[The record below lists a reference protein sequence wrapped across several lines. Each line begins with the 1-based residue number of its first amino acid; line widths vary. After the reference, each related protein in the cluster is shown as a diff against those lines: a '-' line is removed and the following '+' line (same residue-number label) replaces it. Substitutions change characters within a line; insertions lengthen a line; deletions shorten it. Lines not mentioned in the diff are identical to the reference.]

1 MVLIAKR
8 KNNPIVKNRSLL
20 YMIVFIIGSGIV
32 FWVAVIMS
40 VTSTQELVNKK
51 AITEPLPPI
60 RGVKSPDMQTEK
72 QDKPTTTL
80 KHQSEEALQLLDN
93 GKIRPMSSDSER
105 LSKYRSIISKECF
118 PGRDDA
124 QGEINPTTKKNR
136 ECLRFVPKDSKPRI
150 GILITPGFIA
160 NALGSWIK
168 TALVYL
174 SGLSGN
180 EIEIV
185 ITHHVPKYGYGKSHG
200 WSKLIRVNTES
211 LTLMDTFLYEKLR
224 ESSEEATVEV
234 LERSNSF
241 KTIPIP
247 TKPELQ
253 SMLKLLLRWQCRIS
267 HVTAHTSLISIS
279 LHGIL
284 KDPVKVIEKIYQF
297 VFENNW
303 EWGGKT
309 AMPWKDIDPMNEAM
323 NFIDSEK
330 THTPDSSYLRR
341 AIEEVVLIRGVA
353 EDFLGNLNGN
363 TTHLDNIEAAF
374 NEEMKLS
381 KDLTIW
387 PCPSFWAGIDKF
399 QLNSMLIPGKY
410 T

>member
-20 YMIVFIIGSGIV
+20 YIIVFITGSGIV

-72 QDKPTTTL
+72 QDKPITTL

-211 LTLMDTFLYEKLR
+211 LALMDTFLYEKLR

-267 HVTAHTSLISIS
+267 HVTAHTSSISIS

-303 EWGGKT
+303 EWGGKA

-341 AIEEVVLIRGVA
+341 AIEEVVLVRGVA

-363 TTHLDNIEAAF
+363 TTHLDIEAAF
-374 NEEMKLS
+374 NEEMILS
-381 KDLTIW
+381 KDLTVW
-387 PCPSFWAGIDKF
+387 PCPSFWAGIDTF
-399 QLNSMLIPGKY
+399 QLNSMLIPGKH

>member
-20 YMIVFIIGSGIV
+20 YIIVFITGSGIV

-72 QDKPTTTL
+72 QDKPITTL

-211 LTLMDTFLYEKLR
+211 LALMDTFLYEKLR

-303 EWGGKT
+303 EWGGKA

-341 AIEEVVLIRGVA
+341 AIEEVVLVRGVA

-363 TTHLDNIEAAF
+363 TTHLDIEAAF
-374 NEEMKLS
+374 NEEMILS
-381 KDLTIW
+381 KDLTVW
-387 PCPSFWAGIDKF
+387 PCPSFWAGIDTF
-399 QLNSMLIPGKY
+399 QLNSMLIPGKH

>member
-20 YMIVFIIGSGIV
+20 YIIVFITGSGIV

-72 QDKPTTTL
+72 QDKPITTL

-211 LTLMDTFLYEKLR
+211 LALMDTFLYEKLR

-267 HVTAHTSLISIS
+267 HVTAHTSSISIS

-303 EWGGKT
+303 EWGGKA

-341 AIEEVVLIRGVA
+341 AIEEVVLVRGVA

-374 NEEMKLS
+374 NEEMILS
-381 KDLTIW
+381 KDLTVW
-387 PCPSFWAGIDKF
+387 PCPSFWAGIDTF
-399 QLNSMLIPGKY
+399 QLNSMLIPGKH